1 MEFDC
6 DYAMLIGGR
15 LDGGSARFD
24 VLNPAT
30 EQVIGSA
37 PDASKDDLDRAIAA
51 ARAAFP
57 GWAATPIA
65 ERKAALIA
73 MGQAV
78 MAEADALKRLLTAE
92 QGKPHAEAA
101 GEIMGAG
108 YWLMGAASLDL
119 PVTVNE
125 DSAERYSE
133 TRHVPLGV
141 VGAISPWNFPLLL
154 AMFKVGPALLAGN
167 TLVLKPSPFTPL
179 STLKFGEQIG
189 RAQV

>member
-1 MEFDC
+1 MTPGHRILGIIEGDSDPQSFIPELIVHHAAGLFPVERLIQTFPLDQINEAVAAQARGDCIKVVLIPWNTDKRRVTMEFGC

-37 PDASKDDLDRAIAA
+37 PDASKDYLDRAIAA

-78 MAEADALKRLLTAE
+78 K
-92 QGKPHAEAA
+92 
-101 GEIMGAG
+101 
-108 YWLMGAASLDL
+108 
-119 PVTVNE
+119 
-125 DSAERYSE
+125 
-133 TRHVPLGV
+133 
-141 VGAISPWNFPLLL
+141 
-154 AMFKVGPALLAGN
+154 
-167 TLVLKPSPFTPL
+167 
-179 STLKFGEQIG
+179 IG
-189 RAQV
+189 RAHV

>member
-78 MAEADALKRLLTAE
+78 MAEADALQPLPTAE
-92 QGKPHAEAA
+92 PGQPPAE
-101 GEIMGAG
+101 GAG
-108 YWLMGAASLDL
+108 GILGGGDWLCGAASLPL
-119 PVTVNE
+119 PVSANNE
-125 DSAERYSE
+125 SA
-133 TRHVPLGV
+133 
-141 VGAISPWNFPLLL
+141 A
-154 AMFKVGPALLAGN
+154 
-167 TLVLKPSPFTPL
+167 
-179 STLKFGEQIG
+179 
-189 RAQV
+189 

>member
-78 MAEADALKRLLTAE
+78 MAEADARSEE
-92 QGKPHAEAA
+92 QTS
-101 GEIMGAG
+101 EIQSIM
-108 YWLMGAASLDL
+108 
-119 PVTVNE
+119 
-125 DSAERYSE
+125 R
-133 TRHVPLGV
+133 
-141 VGAISPWNFPLLL
+141 IS
-154 AMFKVGPALLAGN
+154 
-167 TLVLKPSPFTPL
+167 
-179 STLKFGEQIG
+179 
-189 RAQV
+189 

>member
-78 MAEADALKRLLTAE
+78 
-92 QGKPHAEAA
+92 
-101 GEIMGAG
+101 I
-108 YWLMGAASLDL
+108 
-119 PVTVNE
+119 
-125 DSAERYSE
+125 AERSE
-133 TRHVPLGV
+133 EHTSELQSLMR
-141 VGAISPWNFPLLL
+141 ISYAVFC
-154 AMFKVGPALLAGN
+154 
-167 TLVLKPSPFTPL
+167 LKKKKT
-179 STLKFGEQIG
+179 QI
-189 RAQV
+189 AVQ

>member
-78 MAEADALKRLLTAE
+78 MAAADALKRLLTAE
-92 QGKPHAEAA
+92 QGKPHAE
-101 GEIMGAG
+101 
-108 YWLMGAASLDL
+108 S
-119 PVTVNE
+119 
-125 DSAERYSE
+125 
-133 TRHVPLGV
+133 
-141 VGAISPWNFPLLL
+141 
-154 AMFKVGPALLAGN
+154 
-167 TLVLKPSPFTPL
+167 
-179 STLKFGEQIG
+179 G
-189 RAQV
+189 RASCRERGGTYG

>member
-78 MAEADALKRLLTAE
+78 MEEADALKRLHTAE
-92 QGKPHAEAA
+92 QGKPHAERS
-101 GEIMGAG
+101 E
-108 YWLMGAASLDL
+108 
-119 PVTVNE
+119 E
-125 DSAERYSE
+125 DTTEHQTQKR
-133 TRHVPLGV
+133 
-141 VGAISPWNFPLLL
+141 
-154 AMFKVGPALLAGN
+154 
-167 TLVLKPSPFTPL
+167 
-179 STLKFGEQIG
+179 
-189 RAQV
+189 

>member
-15 LDGGSARFD
+15 LDGGSERFD

-37 PDASKDDLDRAIAA
+37 PDASKDDLDRANAA

-65 ERKAALIA
+65 ERKAALIE

-78 MAEADALKRLLTAE
+78 RRREEHTSELQLLMPNSYAGIQLKKTTIR
-92 QGKPHAEAA
+92 
-101 GEIMGAG
+101 I
-108 YWLMGAASLDL
+108 
-119 PVTVNE
+119 
-125 DSAERYSE
+125 
-133 TRHVPLGV
+133 
-141 VGAISPWNFPLLL
+141 
-154 AMFKVGPALLAGN
+154 
-167 TLVLKPSPFTPL
+167 
-179 STLKFGEQIG
+179 
-189 RAQV
+189 